1 MRTDTRS
8 RVDTSKL
15 AVVYLRQ
22 STPGQLRDNVVATE
36 EQYRL
41 REIPAS
47 FGFPEER
54 ILVVDEDLG
63 VSGQTIAGRKGM
75 LRVLE
80 LLEQGSVSCVVVRDI
95 GRLTRDEF
103 NADIG
108 LIARQCYQSGALIV
122 TPDKV
127 YDPADPSDQL
137 MLGLQGLLAGW
148 DRANI
153 VRRMEH
159 HRRAKQARGVNI
171 NGAVPPGYEKIAG
184 VPKNSPEHGK
194 LRITS
199 DKEVS
204 DRIALILRKG
214 LELGGILAV
223 VRFLRAHDLKVPQI
237 RGEED
242 RVVTGADKVT
252 RIVGTGRRIVHW
264 AEANRDR
271 VTRILKNPTY
281 SGAIVNGR
289 RARVL
294 DKASGKKRWVTRRAY
309 EHCLVMRDAHPAY
322 ITWEEHLDLLRMIAR
337 NNHAK
342 TYGQGQALLSGLGLL
357 RCGVCGAPMVVQ
369 YNNPERRS
377 RGRVYQNTPYV
388 YMCTRRTP
396 EGGQAACQ
404 SPAGPYLDRA
414 AMDLVLFALGEL
426 DLEGLEAALADRKRS
441 AEETQRFKREQ
452 VEALTRRAK
461 ILEDAIADAEKPE
474 ARARLVARFE
484 ETLTA
489 LEAAQAAPG
498 KPEEPDAPPLLSEAV
513 LRRLEVFRDP
523 ESAWE
528 RFSQRTRKEV
538 LRALAKGVTIYP
550 DLDGYVLVFD
560 WHSGERAAAK
570 VRTVRRKKV
579 YTVPEEVQALFAGEL
594 DGVMGSMAARPS
606 TTPDATEREA
616 GAVVLRRVAT
626 RRGRARRDGPV
637 SPRRAAAR
645 CPRRRAPAR
654 RWCGAAPGR
663 GGWSRAPRAES
674 GAPPRSRSSRPR
686 AIPLRRA
693 EAGWRAGT
701 ARAWSCRRRGGR

>member
-1 MRTDTRS
+1 MRQNGSRPIDTG
-8 RVDTSKL
+8 KL

-80 LLEQGSVSCVVVRDI
+80 LLEQGQVSCVVVRDI

-171 NGAVPPGYEKIAG
+171 NGAVPPGYEKIAS

-199 DKEVS
+199 DEKVR
-204 DRIALILRKG
+204 DRVTLVLRKG
-214 LELGGILAV
+214 LELGGVLAV
-223 VRFLRAHDLKVPQI
+223 VRFLRAHDLKVPTV
-237 RGEED
+237 RGEEE
-242 RVVTGADKVT
+242 RVVTGADKIT
-252 RIVGTGRRIVHW
+252 RVVGTGRRVVRW
-264 AEANRDR
+264 VEATRDR
-271 VTRILKNPTY
+271 VTRTLKNPTY

-289 RARVL
+289 RAVVL

-322 ITWEEHLDLLRMIAR
+322 ITWEEHLELLRMIAR

-342 TYGQGQALLSGLGLL
+342 TYGTGQALLSGLGLL
-357 RCGVCGAPMVVQ
+357 RCGVCGAAMVVQ
-369 YNNPERRS
+369 YNNPERKS

-388 YMCTRRTP
+388 YMCTSRTQ

-414 AMDLVLFALGEL
+414 ATDLVLFALGEL
-426 DLEGLEAALADRKRS
+426 DLEGLEAALADRKRQ
-441 AEETQRFKREQ
+441 AEEKARFKREQ

-474 ARARLVARFE
+474 ARTRLVARFE

-489 LEAAQAAPG
+489 LEAAQAAVN
-498 KPEEPDAPPLLSEAV
+498 KPEEPDAPLLSEAV

-550 DLDGYVLVFD
+550 DLDGYILVFD
-560 WHSGERAAAK
+560 WQSGERAAAK

-579 YTVPEEVQALFAGEL
+579 FTVPEDVLALFSDEAAS
-594 DGVMGSMAARPS
+594 DGVLGRIETRASA
-606 TTPDATEREA
+606 THDATEREA
-616 GAVVLRRVAT
+616 RTLVLRRVAA
-626 RRGRARRDGPV
+626 RRERGRPGAPGSPHRDG
-637 SPRRAAAR
+637 
-645 CPRRRAPAR
+645 
-654 RWCGAAPGR
+654 GR
-663 GGWSRAPRAES
+663 
-674 GAPPRSRSSRPR
+674 
-686 AIPLRRA
+686 
-693 EAGWRAGT
+693 
-701 ARAWSCRRRGGR
+701 CRRR

>member
-1 MRTDTRS
+1 MMRDAS
-8 RVDTSKL
+8 RRFDTSKL

-41 REIPAS
+41 REIPVS
-47 FGFPEER
+47 FGFPEDR

-80 LLEQGSVSCVVVRDI
+80 LLEQGQVACVVVRDI

-122 TPDKV
+122 TPDKI

-153 VRRMEH
+153 VRRLEH

-171 NGAVPPGYEKIAG
+171 NGAVPSGYEKITG

-199 DKEVS
+199 DEEVR
-204 DRIALILRKG
+204 DRITLLLRKG
-214 LELGGILAV
+214 LELGGVLAV
-223 VRFLRAHDLKVPQI
+223 VRFLRAHDLKIPTI
-237 RGEED
+237 RGEEE
-242 RVVTGADKVT
+242 RVVTGADKIT
-252 RIVGTGRRIVHW
+252 RVVGTGRRVVRW
-264 AEANRDR
+264 VEASRDG

-289 RARVL
+289 RAVVL

-322 ITWEEHLDLLRMIAR
+322 ITWEEHLELLRMIAR
-337 NNHAK
+337 NNQAK

-357 RCGVCGAPMVVQ
+357 RCGVCGAPMAVQ
-369 YNNPERRS
+369 YNNPERKS

-396 EGGQAACQ
+396 EGGQVACQ

-414 AMDLVLFALGEL
+414 ATDLVIFALGEL
-426 DLEGLEAALADRKRS
+426 DLEGLEAALSDRKRQT
-441 AEETQRFKREQ
+441 EEKARFKREQ
-452 VEALTRRAK
+452 IEALTRRAK
-461 ILEDAIADAEKPE
+461 ILEDAIADAVKPE

-484 ETLTA
+484 EALTD
-489 LEAAQAAPG
+489 LEAAQAAAD
-498 KPEEPDAPPLLSEAV
+498 KPEEADAPPLLSKAV
-513 LRRLEVFRDP
+513 LQRLEVFRDP
-523 ESAWE
+523 EAAWE
-528 RFSQRTRKEV
+528 RFTQRTRKEV
-538 LRALAKGVTIYP
+538 LRALAKGIALP
-550 DLDGYVLVFD
+550 EDVLESLRSLAD
-560 WHSGERAAAK
+560 DIGLK
-570 VRTVRRKKV
+570 V
-579 YTVPEEVQALFAGEL
+579 EWL
-594 DGVMGSMAARPS
+594 S
-606 TTPDATEREA
+606 
-616 GAVVLRRVAT
+616 
-626 RRGRARRDGPV
+626 
-637 SPRRAAAR
+637 
-645 CPRRRAPAR
+645 
-654 RWCGAAPGR
+654 
-663 GGWSRAPRAES
+663 
-674 GAPPRSRSSRPR
+674 
-686 AIPLRRA
+686 
-693 EAGWRAGT
+693 
-701 ARAWSCRRRGGR
+701 

>member
-1 MRTDTRS
+1 MMRDAS
-8 RVDTSKL
+8 RRFDTSKL

-41 REIPAS
+41 REIPES
-47 FGFPEER
+47 LGFPEER

-80 LLEQGSVSCVVVRDI
+80 LLEQGAVSCVVVRDI

-108 LIARQCYQSGALIV
+108 LIARQCYQSGALII

-199 DKEVS
+199 DEEVR

-214 LELGGILAV
+214 RELGGVLAV
-223 VRFLRAHDLKVPQI
+223 VRFLRSHDFQVPTI
-237 RGEED
+237 RGEEE
-242 RVVTGADKVT
+242 RVVTGADKIT
-252 RIVGTGRRIVHW
+252 RVVGSGRRVVHW
-264 AEANRDR
+264 VEATRDR
-271 VTRILKNPTY
+271 VTRILKNPSY
-281 SGAIVNGR
+281 AGAIVNGR
-289 RARVL
+289 RAVVL
-294 DKASGKKRWVTRRAY
+294 DKASGKRRWVTRRAY

-322 ITWEEHLDLLRMIAR
+322 ITWEEHLELLRMIAR
-337 NNHAK
+337 NNQAK

-357 RCGVCGAPMVVQ
+357 RCGVCGAAMVVQ

-388 YMCTRRTP
+388 YTCTRRTP
-396 EGGQAACQ
+396 EGGPAGCQ

-414 AMDLVLFALGEL
+414 ATGLVLFALGEL
-426 DLEGLEAALADRKRS
+426 DLEGLEAALGDRKRQ
-441 AEETQRFKREQ
+441 ADETRRLKREQ

-489 LEAAQAAPG
+489 LEAAQAAVDA
-498 KPEEPDAPPLLSEAV
+498 PETEQAPPLLSETV
-513 LRRLEVFRDP
+513 LRRLEVFRNP
-523 ESAWE
+523 EAAWE
-528 RFSQRTRKEV
+528 RFTQRTRKEV
-538 LRALAKGVTIYP
+538 LRALAKGVTVYP

-579 YTVPEEVQALFAGEL
+579 YTMPEEVLALFSDEAGSG
-594 DGVMGSMAARPS
+594 DVRGGVGARP
-606 TTPDATEREA
+606 TTTLDATEREA
-616 GAVVLRRVAT
+616 GAVALRRVV
-626 RRGRARRDGPV
+626 AR
-637 SPRRAAAR
+637 
-645 CPRRRAPAR
+645 
-654 RWCGAAPGR
+654 PG
-663 GGWSRAPRAES
+663 RAPR
-674 GAPPRSRSSRPR
+674 GAPGSPRPG
-686 AIPLRRA
+686 
-693 EAGWRAGT
+693 AGGF
-701 ARAWSCRRRGGR
+701 RRR

>member
-1 MRTDTRS
+1 MRQNGSRPIDTG
-8 RVDTSKL
+8 KL

-41 REIPAS
+41 REIPVS

-54 ILVVDEDLG
+54 IFVVDEDLG

-80 LLEQGSVSCVVVRDI
+80 LLEQGQVSCVVVRDI

-171 NGAVPPGYEKIAG
+171 NGAVPAGYEKIAG

-199 DKEVS
+199 DEEVRN
-204 DRIALILRKG
+204 RITLILRKG
-214 LELGGILAV
+214 LELGGVLAV
-223 VRFLRAHDLKVPQI
+223 VRFLRAHDLKVPTV
-237 RGEED
+237 RGEEES
-242 RVVTGADKVT
+242 VVTGADKIT
-252 RIVGTGRRIVHW
+252 RVVGTGRRIVRW
-264 AEANRDR
+264 AEATRDR
-271 VTRILKNPTY
+271 VTRILKNPSY
-281 SGAIVNGR
+281 AGAIVNGR
-289 RARVL
+289 HAVVL
-294 DKASGKKRWVTRRAY
+294 DKASGRKRWITRSY

-322 ITWEEHLDLLRMIAR
+322 ITWEEHLGLLRTIAR
-337 NNHAK
+337 NNQAK

-357 RCGVCGAPMVVQ
+357 RCGVCGAAMVVQ

-396 EGGQAACQ
+396 DAGQAACQ

-414 AMDLVLFALGEL
+414 ATDLVLFALDEL
-426 DLEGLEAALADRKRS
+426 DLEGLEATLADRKRQ
-441 AEETQRFKREQ
+441 AEEARRLRREQ
-452 VEALTRRAK
+452 VEALTRRATT
-461 ILEDAIADAEKPE
+461 LEDAIAEATKPE
-474 ARARLVARFE
+474 ARARLMARFE

-489 LEAAQAAPG
+489 LEAAKKALEA
-498 KPEEPDAPPLLSEAV
+498 PEESEAKPLLSEDV
-513 LRRLEVFRDP
+513 LRRLEVFRNP
-523 ESAWE
+523 EEAWE
-528 RFSQRTRKEV
+528 KFSLKTRKEV
-538 LRALAKGVTIYP
+538 LRALAKTARVYP

-560 WHSGERAAAK
+560 WHSGEQAAAK
-570 VRTVRRKKV
+570 VKTIRRKKV
-579 YTVPEEVQALFAGEL
+579 YTMPEEVLALFSGEL
-594 DGVMGSMAARPS
+594 EDAMGSMATRPS
-606 TTPDATEREA
+606 TTRDATERRE
-616 GAVVLRRVAT
+616 GTVVLRRVAT
-626 RRGRARRDGPV
+626 RRGRARRGE
-637 SPRRAAAR
+637 
-645 CPRRRAPAR
+645 
-654 RWCGAAPGR
+654 R
-663 GGWSRAPRAES
+663 G
-674 GAPPRSRSSRPR
+674 
-686 AIPLRRA
+686 
-693 EAGWRAGT
+693 
-701 ARAWSCRRRGGR
+701 